1 MPRLVL
7 IVDDDPVQRR
17 LAEAAVTKAGYH
29 ALCVEDGA
37 SGLAVMEAGEG
48 RDIAVIV
55 QTSRGSIDM
64 AVQAMRAGAFDCAV
78 KPVAPAHQHQSA
90 LKVTAAEDTDNEA
103 GQLQILDAGGEIRAL
118 ADMEEEIIRLAIGHY
133 NGQMS
138 EVARRLGIGRSTLYR
153 KLKELGIDPE
163 LQRPSSG
170 VSNLRLWS
178 GMPASMG

>member
-7 IVDDDPVQRR
+7 LVDDDPVQRR
-17 LAEAAVTKAGYH
+17 LAETAIAKVGYH

-37 SGLAVMEAGEG
+37 SGLAAMEAGEG

-55 QTSRGSIDM
+55 QTSRGSIDA
-64 AVQAMRAGAFDCAV
+64 AVQAMRAGAFDFVV
-78 KPVAPAHQHQSA
+78 KPVAPIHQHQSA
-90 LKVTAAEDTDNEA
+90 LKATAAEDTGSEA
-103 GQLQILDAGGEIRAL
+103 GHLQILDAGGEIRAL
-118 ADMEEEIIRLAIGHY
+118 AEMEEEIIRLAIGHY

-153 KLKELGIDPE
+153 KLKEMGIDPE
-163 LQRPSSG
+163 LQRPGSG
-170 VSNLRLWS
+170 ASNLRLWS